1 MKVYQHRSNQG
12 FLWTNHLMQC
22 NCTHELCVKLMKV
35 FESIRK
41 LMKVFESMRIQKNQR
56 CDNNADDYIED
67 A

>member
-1 MKVYQHRSNQG
+1 M
-12 FLWTNHLMQC
+12 
-22 NCTHELCVKLMKV
+22 KLMKV